1 MTIIISIKPNSI
13 KKENKEIKFKKNIK
27 KISA

>member
-13 KKENKEIKFKKNIK
+13 KKENKEIQFKKNIK